1 MDIFSHMPFSVPS
14 FLVTEIPGSEIGGQ
28 RAQIF
33 FIYYLIEG
41 WKVKSL
47 VFQTSFHLEKP

>member
-14 FLVTEIPGSEIGGQ
+14 FLVTEIPGSEISGQ